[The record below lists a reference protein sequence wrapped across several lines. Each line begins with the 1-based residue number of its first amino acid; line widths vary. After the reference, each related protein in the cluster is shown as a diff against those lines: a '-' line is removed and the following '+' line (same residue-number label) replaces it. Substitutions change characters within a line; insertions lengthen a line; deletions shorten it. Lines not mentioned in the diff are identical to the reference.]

1 MKTPL
6 TDAFERDRMVA
17 PAGIKTLLEWANF
30 ARSLENHLF
39 TYGAHTPV
47 CRGADNC
54 DCGFSEV
61 QKGLPATDDH
71 KRLVRELDV
80 LLNGD
85 SAAPQASL
93 CDIVAQV
100 RKYSERLQAVLADSK
115 PDFLALL
122 KEVSDR
128 ALDNMEG
135 EDAEGFNRWEK
146 VHTTAEDLIRA
157 IAMAEG
163 RTKQDKHG

>member
-157 IAMAEG
+157 IALAEG
-163 RTKQDKHG
+163 RKT